1 MRILRRTF
9 IALLPLLFP
18 LTGLAQSSQPKE
30 TPVRDEIAFIESQ
43 VDPLTWEAIQAVR
56 KIGNIGAHM
65 EKDIGV
71 IVEVDPNEAD
81 LLIELIETLLREW
94 YVHRE
99 ERKMR
104 MGHLVAAAAAK
115 K

>member
-1 MRILRRTF
+1 
-9 IALLPLLFP
+9 
-18 LTGLAQSSQPKE
+18 
-30 TPVRDEIAFIESQ
+30 
-43 VDPLTWEAIQAVR
+43 
-56 KIGNIGAHM
+56 M

-81 LLIELIETLLREW
+81 LLIELIETLLRDW

-99 ERKMR
+99 ERRVR

-115 K
+115 KPAQK